1 MANIKIKGV
10 GTVKA
15 PDGFSDLSKEEQ
27 QKVVNRLARQAM
39 EERAEKTRAPESSG
53 LLAGVRTAGQGLAL
67 GFGDEIEAGLRTGFG
82 FLGDYDETVGDIRQ
96 DIDLFRK
103 ENPVTSAALEIGGGL
118 LTGGVGGARAA
129 GALAARKGVQELGK
143 QLGKS
148 AIGRAAGKTGT
159 TGVAAGVGTLEGAIA
174 GAGAA
179 EGGLSDRLGGAAVG
193 GLAGGVLGAAA
204 PTLVNTAGRG
214 LNRAAYAVGLKSDDA
229 VTTAAERKALQKL
242 EDAQTS
248 PEAVQQSLDEVRAS
262 GVTNAMIPDV
272 AGEST
277 RSLARAS
284 AAVSGEGRDI
294 ATKALDERAA
304 NLGDE
309 IANDVGG
316 VLAGGKTARQATEE
330 IIERQS
336 RNASNDYNAAFY
348 VDGDPAGAEVTVPVS
363 KLKGL
368 LGGSKMKSAYER
380 AVEDAELEGVPMP
393 KYDDIISGKATGDI
407 SLRQL
412 HYMKM
417 GLDGAIETGARQGSL
432 ASNTKRLLVGR
443 KNEFLKL
450 LDDAAPQID
459 GESSYKIARNKFAG
473 DAALRDAIEE
483 GKKFMSGDPDELA
496 GIVGKMSESEKEAFR
511 IGVAQAVRNSVDSA
525 ADLADAGKRIFGSE
539 KKRKALR
546 AAFPDDATFNAFE
559 KRMKARAEQVA
570 TRARTGAN
578 QGSRTAVV
586 DQEVADLGQ
595 AANIGAQLLG
605 GNPMAAAGLAERVF
619 TRTRMPELVG
629 SRLAGDLFSTDPA
642 TQRAFLERLA
652 ARRAADQARMAR
664 NKRMAA
670 RYGAGVGVYG
680 GLLAGDE

>member
-1 MANIKIKGV
+1 
-10 GTVKA
+10 
-15 PDGFSDLSKEEQ
+15 
-27 QKVVNRLARQAM
+27 
-39 EERAEKTRAPESSG
+39 
-53 LLAGVRTAGQGLAL
+53 
-67 GFGDEIEAGLRTGFG
+67 
-82 FLGDYDETVGDIRQ
+82 
-96 DIDLFRK
+96 
-103 ENPVTSAALEIGGGL
+103 
-118 LTGGVGGARAA
+118 
-129 GALAARKGVQELGK
+129 
-143 QLGKS
+143 
-148 AIGRAAGKTGT
+148 
-159 TGVAAGVGTLEGAIA
+159 
-174 GAGAA
+174 
-179 EGGLSDRLGGAAVG
+179 
-193 GLAGGVLGAAA
+193 
-204 PTLVNTAGRG
+204 
-214 LNRAAYAVGLKSDDA
+214 
-229 VTTAAERKALQKL
+229 
-242 EDAQTS
+242 
-248 PEAVQQSLDEVRAS
+248 
-262 GVTNAMIPDV
+262 
-272 AGEST
+272 
-277 RSLARAS
+277 
-284 AAVSGEGRDI
+284 
-294 ATKALDERAA
+294 
-304 NLGDE
+304 
-309 IANDVGG
+309 
-316 VLAGGKTARQATEE
+316 
-330 IIERQS
+330 
-336 RNASNDYNAAFY
+336 
-348 VDGDPAGAEVTVPVS
+348 VPLS

-450 LDDAAPQID
+450 LDDTAPQID

-559 KRMKARAEQVA
+559 KRMKARAEQV
-570 TRARTGAN
+570 
-578 QGSRTAVV
+578 
-586 DQEVADLGQ
+586 E
-595 AANIGAQLLG
+595 LLG

-629 SRLAGDLFSTDPA
+629 GRLAGDLFSTDPA

-652 ARRAADQARMAR
+652 ARRAADQVRMAR

>member
-1 MANIKIKGV
+1 MSVTVEIDGV
-10 GTVKA
+10 GEVEFGDDFK
-15 PDGFSDLSKEEQ
+15 DLTREQ
-27 QKVVNRLARQAM
+27 QQRLINRVAADRKAVDSKNKKNSDDGYFTNLAR
-39 EERAEKTRAPESSG
+39 
-53 LLAGVRTAGQGLAL
+53 TALGQGALL

-82 FLGDYDETVGDIRQ
+82 LLGDYDKTVGDVRSNVK
-96 DIDLFRK
+96 DFAK
-103 ENPVTSAALEIGGGL
+103 ENPMTALAAEIGGGL
-118 LTGGVGGARAA
+118 ITGGVGGARAA
-129 GALAARKGVQELGK
+129 GTAVGRKVLEK
-143 QLGKS
+143 
-148 AIGRAAGKTGT
+148 AGT
-159 TGVAAGVGTLEGAIA
+159 TGLAAGIGAAEGAIA
-174 GAGAA
+174 GVGAGEDAA
-179 EGGLSDRLGGAAVG
+179 SRTVG
-193 GLAGGVLGAAA
+193 GLVGAGAGGVLGAAA
-204 PTLVNTAGRG
+204 PAAISAVKTGVNRVRSGVSDKAARETA
-214 LNRAAYAVGLKSDDA
+214 DI
-229 VTTAAERKALQKL
+229 KALQAL
-242 EDAQTS
+242 EEANTT
-248 PEAVQQSLDEVRAS
+248 PEKVLEGLEETRAS
-262 GVTNAMIPDV
+262 GVTDSMIPDV
-272 AGEST
+272 AGDAT
-277 RSLARAS
+277 RGLARGAS
-284 AAVSGEGRDI
+284 TISGEGRVI
-294 ATKALDERAA
+294 AQKALDDRAA

-368 LGGSKMKSAYER
+368 LGGSKMKAAYER

-559 KRMKARAEQVA
+559 KRMKARAEQVT
-570 TRARTGAN
+570 TRGYGPRA
-578 QGSRTAVV
+578 GSPTEPRRQDV
-586 DQEVADLGQ
+586 
-595 AANIGAQLLG
+595 N
-605 GNPMAAAGLAERVF
+605 NLAERADAV
-619 TRTRMPELVG
+619 TSLLMGNPLPAAR
-629 SRLAGDLFSTDPA
+629 SLAGRVTDRATTSGRVGRFLSQDLFSTDPVA
-642 TQRAFLERLA
+642 QREFLERLI
-652 ARRAADQARMAR
+652 ARRAAEQQRIARAGR
-664 NKRMAA
+664 LAGG
-670 RYGAGVGVYG
+670 YGGTAGVFG
-680 GLLAGDE
+680 GLLTGER

>member
-1 MANIKIKGV
+1 MSVTVEIDGV
-10 GTVKA
+10 GEVEFDDDFK
-15 PDGFSDLSKEEQ
+15 DLTREQ
-27 QKVVNRLARQAM
+27 QQRLINRVAADRKAVESKNKKNSDDGYFTNLAR
-39 EERAEKTRAPESSG
+39 
-53 LLAGVRTAGQGLAL
+53 TALGQGALL

-82 FLGDYDETVGDIRQ
+82 LLGDYDKTVGDVRSNVK
-96 DIDLFRK
+96 DFAK
-103 ENPVTSAALEIGGGL
+103 ENPMTALAAEIGGGL
-118 LTGGVGGARAA
+118 ITGGVGGARAA
-129 GALAARKGVQELGK
+129 GTAVGRKVLEK
-143 QLGKS
+143 
-148 AIGRAAGKTGT
+148 AGT
-159 TGVAAGVGTLEGAIA
+159 TGLAAGIGAAEGAIA
-174 GAGAA
+174 GVGAGEDAA
-179 EGGLSDRLGGAAVG
+179 SRTVG
-193 GLAGGVLGAAA
+193 GLVGAGAGGVLGGAA
-204 PTLVNTAGRG
+204 PA
-214 LNRAAYAVGLKSDDA
+214 AVGAIKSGVNRVRSTVSDK
-229 VTTAAERKALQKL
+229 AARDIADIKALQAI
-242 EDAQTS
+242 EEANMT
-248 PEAVQQSLDEVRAS
+248 PEKVISGLDETQAS
-262 GVTNAMIPDV
+262 GVTDSMIPDV
-272 AGEST
+272 AGDAT
-277 RSLARAS
+277 RGLARGAS
-284 AAVSGEGRDI
+284 TISGEGRVI
-294 ATKALDERAA
+294 AQKALDDRAA

-559 KRMKARAEQVA
+559 KRMKARAEQVT
-570 TRARTGAN
+570 TRGYGPRA
-578 QGSRTAVV
+578 GSPTEPRRQDV
-586 DQEVADLGQ
+586 
-595 AANIGAQLLG
+595 N
-605 GNPMAAAGLAERVF
+605 NLAERADAV
-619 TRTRMPELVG
+619 TSLLMGNPLPAAR
-629 SRLAGDLFSTDPA
+629 SLAGRVTDRATTSGRVGRFLSQDLFSTDPVA
-642 TQRAFLERLA
+642 QRDFLERLI
-652 ARRAADQARMAR
+652 ARRAAEQQRIARAGR
-664 NKRMAA
+664 LAGG
-670 RYGAGVGVYG
+670 YGGTAGVFG
-680 GLLAGDE
+680 GLLTGER